1 MKTPESHDACPNP
14 SRRQFLQLAALAGG
28 VAFIGGC
35 AKSTS
40 SASADLADS
49 PASGT
54 GLGGTYNPIKAIEKP
69 DHSILIPGGGKL
81 KPGTALAFMRG
92 MSNPGI
98 LYAKKDGSLEA
109 ISALCTHQGCTVR
122 WQGIDKPLLC
132 PCHGSKF
139 TLDGKVQNGPAMQ
152 DLPTYK
158 ARKQGDDAIIP
169 L

>member
-1 MKTPESHDACPNP
+1 MKSPKPQDACSNP

-28 VAFIGGC
+28 IAFVGGC
-35 AKSTS
+35 AKSS
-40 SASADLADS
+40 SSEMSGS

-69 DHSILIPGGGKL
+69 DHSVIIPGGGKL
-81 KPGTALAFMRG
+81 APETALAFVMG
-92 MSNPGI
+92 SGNPGI
-98 LYAKKDGSLEA
+98 LYATKDGKLEA

-122 WQGIDKPLLC
+122 WQSADQPLIC

-139 TLDGKVQNGPAMQ
+139 ALDGKVQNGPATTN
-152 DLPTYK
+152 LPTYK
-158 ARKQGDDAIIP
+158 ARKQGDDAVIS